1 MLKSNQSS
9 LYTMSDTE
17 SSDSTTFDVKVEL
30 S

>member
-1 MLKSNQSS
+1 MLKNNQHP

-17 SSDSTTFDVKVEL
+17 SSDRTTFDVKVEL